1 MFFDDNH
8 LRVVAENLSPS
19 KPEHVRSHEITLCLL
34 NRKGLFANR
43 RFVYAH

>member
-19 KPEHVRSHEITLCLL
+19 KPEHVRPNEITLGLF
-34 NRKGLFANR
+34 NRKGLFAYR
-43 RFVYAH
+43 RFVYVH